1 MTESTTTWEGHVGVR
16 SVVMLKPKGTEISG
30 CIWVHLGYLG
40 VSWTPPNPP
49 IPGLC
54 WCLEFG
60 ECKGKTP
67 GPIVPFTFTLGSRW
81 SFRIQLLS
89 CHEWTSKAMPV
100 TQEKSQM
107 FHPGLQNGGG
117 FGRCVFGPLFT
128 ALEVCS
134 HLKGSKFHT
143 SFHPY
148 GIIMWYSV
156 WLEDDLED

>member
-1 MTESTTTWEGHVGVR
+1 MTESTTTWEGHVR
-16 SVVMLKPKGTEISG
+16 SAVMLKPKGTEVSG

-49 IPGLC
+49 IPGIC

-89 CHEWTSKAMPV
+89 CHECHEWTSKAMPTPRKKV
-100 TQEKSQM
+100 KCFTLGFKMVE
-107 FHPGLQNGGG
+107 GLVG
-117 FGRCVFGPLFT
+117 VSLDLF
-128 ALEVCS
+128 S
-134 HLKGSKFHT
+134 HLLRFVLIWRVPNFTPLSTH
-143 SFHPY
+143 
-148 GIIMWYSV
+148 MV
-156 WLEDDLED
+156 